1 MLLRQNLINAKLLL
15 LYEVH
20 PILDNRT

>member
-20 PILDNRT
+20 LVLDN